1 MPQEILITNTTEEAK
16 DRAADFELLFSKVVE
31 QDGIVMCTPSGIKKR
46 LARQP
51 KVKEFKASVFRAPE
65 NCNDTSGKIE
75 EFDIETVAC
84 LIKRH
89 EEPEEQEIK
98 IAFKSHERS
107 PYVVSL
113 RDFTFSDP
121 EDRICLD
128 DQAAYHQAMPIES
141 LRHESLVA
149 QTLRSSA
156 QPWSIAEQF
165 TTSSSAKKS
174 RLKLFYKSLKLEMAL
189 QYLSLKRALAGAR
202 KKETAVEQEIE
213 SQMERMV
220 AEAEA
225 PRISFVKTVVGF
237 FALAVVITLP
247 AQALVMYRQATNTQ
261 QAVQDQGMAA
271 LADLTNAYGGNASI
285 ASDKLSSASGKFQEA
300 GRLLDQSRVLAVS
313 AATVM
318 PSKYRSAKALL
329 EVGDKLSQ
337 AGGLLAL
344 GFSKIFD
351 DPSRGI
357 IERVEVLGAYARGV
371 QPLLSDAE
379 KAAASVDPSALP
391 KDKQGQIAELS
402 KLIGQSKESVRQIA
416 VLSDALVGFL
426 GKDGMRTYL
435 LVFQNNTELRPSG
448 GFIGSMAEITVDNG
462 KIVSVYTPKG
472 GSYDLKGQLTERVR
486 SPQPLQLINAQWQF
500 QDANWYAD
508 FSKSA
513 EKLRWFWSKS
523 GQPTLDGLVAVNASF
538 MQKMLKIT
546 GPIDMPEYGK
556 VITADNFMDETQKA
570 VELEY
575 DKKANTPKKIIGDL
589 FDKLMER
596 SKSFTKEEWL
606 GLAAAASQ
614 SLDTKEIQ
622 VAMFKPDEES
632 LVERFG
638 WNGQM
643 KSTSGDSLAIIGT
656 NIAGQK
662 TDGVVSEAVT
672 HTAHIQS
679 DGKIIDTVR
688 LSRTHAGIKNELF
701 HGVRNVEYLRVYVP
715 KGSELVSATGFDT
728 PPANLFKQP
737 LDTDPSDKDVASVE
751 ATQKKVGLAVTSSV
765 EDDRT
770 VFGGW
775 MQLDPGQ
782 SQEIVLSYELP
793 FKVQDIL
800 QKINEVPDS
809 SAQGNARGAYLLLL
823 TSQSG
828 KERALTQ
835 NVQVDQ
841 PWKTVWTR
849 DAVRLAATTSTK
861 DNGIAWTGTWDR
873 DQAVAALLSSPQNSH
888 E

>member
-1 MPQEILITNTTEEAK
+1 MSKEILISNSREEGQA
-16 DRAADFELLFSKVVE
+16 RAVDFESLFSKVVE
-31 QDGIVMCTPSGIKKR
+31 QDGIVMCTPSGMKKR
-46 LARQP
+46 VARKH
-51 KVKEFKASVFRAPE
+51 KVKECDASLFKVPTDF
-65 NCNDTSGKIE
+65 NDGSHKIE

-89 EEPEEQEIK
+89 EEPEEEIVK
-98 IAFKSHERS
+98 INFKSHERS

-113 RDFTFSDP
+113 RDFTFNDSD
-121 EDRICLD
+121 DRVCADEQMAHCLT
-128 DQAAYHQAMPIES
+128 MP
-141 LRHESLVA
+141 V
-149 QTLRSSA
+149 QTLKPEALVSETLRTCA
-156 QPWSIAEQF
+156 HPWSTADQF
-165 TTSSSAKKS
+165 TTSTMAKRS
-174 RLKLFYKSLKLEMAL
+174 RLKLFFKSLKLEMAL
-189 QYLSLKRALAGAR
+189 QALSLKRSLIGIR
-202 KKETAVEQEIE
+202 KKETVLEEQIE

-225 PRISFVKTVVGF
+225 PRISFVKAVIGF
-237 FALAVVITLP
+237 FILAVVITLP
-247 AQALVMYRQATNTQ
+247 AQALVLYRQASNTQ
-261 QAVQDQGMAA
+261 RAVEDQGMAA
-271 LADLTNAYGGNASI
+271 LADLTSAYGSNGSVTA
-285 ASDKLSSASGKFQEA
+285 DKLSSASGKFQEA
-300 GRLLDQSRVLAVS
+300 GRLLDQSRVMAVS

-337 AGGLLAL
+337 AGSLLAL
-344 GFSKIFD
+344 GFGKIFD
-351 DPSRGI
+351 DSSRGI
-357 IERVEVLGAYARGV
+357 IERVEVLGAYARGI

-402 KLIGQSKESVRQIA
+402 QLIGQSKESVRQIA

-435 LVFQNNTELRPSG
+435 LVFQNNAELRPSG
-448 GFIGSMAEITVDNG
+448 GFIGSMAEITVDDG
-462 KIVSVYTPKG
+462 KIISVYVPKG

-486 SPQPLQLINAQWQF
+486 SPEPLQLINAQWQF
-500 QDANWYAD
+500 QDANWFAD
-508 FSKSA
+508 FPKTA

-523 GQPTLDGLVAVNASF
+523 GQPTLDGLIAVNATF
-538 MQKMLKIT
+538 MQDVLKVT

-556 VITADNFMDETQKA
+556 TITADNFIDETQKA

-622 VAMFKPDEES
+622 VAMFKPAEED

-638 WNGQM
+638 WNGQI
-643 KSTSGDSLAIIGT
+643 KSTPGDSLAIIGT

-662 TDGVVSEAVT
+662 TDGVINEKVS
-672 HTAHIQS
+672 HTAHILS
-679 DGKIIDTVR
+679 DGKIVDTVR
-688 LSRTHAGIKNELF
+688 LSRAHSGVKGEMF
-701 HGVRNVEYLRVYVP
+701 RGVRNVEYLRVYVP
-715 KGSELVSATGFDT
+715 KGSELISASGFET

-737 LDTDPSDKDVASVE
+737 LETDPVDKDVASVE
-751 ATQKKVGLAVTSSV
+751 ATQKKIALAVTSSI

-782 SQEIVLSYELP
+782 NQEIVLSYALP
-793 FKVQDIL
+793 FKAQDIL
-800 QKINEVPDS
+800 QKINEASDS
-809 SAQGNARGAYLLLL
+809 SGQARGAYLLLL

-828 KERALTQ
+828 RERALTQ
-835 NVQVDQ
+835 NVQADQ
-841 PWKTVWTR
+841 PWSRVWTR
-849 DAVRLAATTSTK
+849 DAVHLASATSSK
-861 DNGIAWTGTWDR
+861 DNGVVWSGSWDR
-873 DQAVAALLSSPQNSH
+873 DQAVAALFSVPQNDH
-888 E
+888 D